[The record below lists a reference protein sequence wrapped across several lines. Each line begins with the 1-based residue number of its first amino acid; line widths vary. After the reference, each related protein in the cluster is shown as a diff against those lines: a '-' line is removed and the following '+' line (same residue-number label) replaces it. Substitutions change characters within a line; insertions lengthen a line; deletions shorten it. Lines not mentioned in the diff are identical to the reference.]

1 MNLTERINQDLKAA
15 MIAKDTV
22 GLRGIRA
29 IKSAIMIFNTS
40 GTGEE
45 LNSESE
51 IKIIQKLIK
60 QRKDSLEIFV
70 QQNRPELASIEEEEI
85 VVIEKYLPVQLS
97 SEELESFVTDLIKEL
112 GAAGMKDMGKVM
124 GATNGRLAGKAD
136 GKSISEMVKKLLA

>member
-124 GATNGRLAGKAD
+124 GAANGRLAGKAD